1 MNPKIRQSAL
11 LAIMAASVFL
21 APCALRGETQ
31 VLADKPKFDD
41 QMSPDFSGAK
51 SKTWKP
57 KEWLEVETKI
67 KVQMKPEPK
76 SKTCE
81 RLSVKWYVAVKN
93 PEKSGLLLKLVKE
106 VEHVNIPL
114 NEDVYCSV
122 YLSPASIR
130 RLTGMDRASK
140 AAVEYVGFE
149 VIIDGKVVASEIDKG
164 KPKWWTMPSD
174 KISDSDTVPLLS
186 KPETP
191 FAHMWWDRYAEVK
204 TKIVP

>member
-1 MNPKIRQSAL
+1 
-11 LAIMAASVFL
+11 MAASVFL